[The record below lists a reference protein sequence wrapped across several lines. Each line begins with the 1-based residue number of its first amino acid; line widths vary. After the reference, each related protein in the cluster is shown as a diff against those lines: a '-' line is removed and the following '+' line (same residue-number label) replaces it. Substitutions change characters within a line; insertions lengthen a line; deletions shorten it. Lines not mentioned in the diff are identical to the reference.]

1 MVNFAS
7 AYTHVHENH
16 ETLCHIVH
24 DPKTMRK
31 TKTGWLTVNI
41 QGKEINEM
49 NLIIKNISLKQAPIT
64 HLALA

>member
-7 AYTHVHENH
+7 AYTHVYENH

-31 TKTGWLTVNI
+31 TKTGWLTVNV
-41 QGKEINEM
+41 QGKEINEP
-49 NLIIKNISLKQAPIT
+49 NHQKHFIETGT
-64 HLALA
+64 HYTKI